1 MTLTRFGRPA
11 AALLLVLAGGL
22 ALHLHA
28 QNITGTILGAVTD
41 PSGGAV
47 ANAEVEV
54 TNLETNQTVKLKTS
68 EAGLFEGLY
77 LRPGGYRVAVA
88 APGFKTSV
96 REGLTLRVEDRLRLD
111 FRLEVGDTST
121 TITVA
126 GETPLVETENASLGQ
141 VVSSRTVQ
149 DLPIRGRNI
158 FDLVGLAAGVQV
170 NPRAIGGTASTGD
183 NAAPLFVQSDLSIN
197 GGRFRTNDFLVDGVS
212 VMLPENNNYAFSPT
226 PDGTQEFKVLT
237 NSFGPQF
244 GRSGGGVVNV
254 VTRGGSNEF
263 HGTLYEFFRTDRLR
277 ANNYFANA
285 RNQARGQFTFNQFG
299 AAVGG
304 PVRKDRT
311 FFFADY
317 QGHRERVS
325 GGTGV
330 ATVPTPAEIRGNF
343 SDTVNTQGAR
353 VVIYNPFTTR
363 PLPAGGFVRDP
374 FPGNVIPPNAQSRV
388 GRNLAAFYPAAN
400 APGEGPARINN
411 LRYTPRNFINSNQW
425 SARMDHRFPGSLS
438 MFGRLT
444 RNTGDSG
451 GNGPFNNIAEP
462 VLGII
467 VNRVVNGVLN
477 LTAVLSPQRILNVRS
492 GVTRRFEGRTPLAE
506 GKVNLTELGFPPA
519 IAAAAQEQLFPVTG
533 VANYTQLG
541 APGGDRIR
549 RGNTIYTVVA
559 EQTEIRGR
567 HTFVFGADLR
577 MYDQTPFQGG
587 TPSGNY
593 SFGQGQTQGPNP
605 LSPSLTAGNGLASL
619 LTGFGTGSINL
630 VPALAIR
637 NMYYA
642 LFFNDDIKMGR
653 LTLNLGLRWDYEQPR
668 TERYNRFGNFDFH
681 APFPAKAPGYEVLP
695 GVVRFAGLDGLP
707 RGQFDPA
714 YTNFGPRVGLAYR
727 VTNKTVLRAGY
738 AIFFAPRFGTT
749 SGQGFGAPGHD
760 LTTPWISSIDGV
772 TPVNLLDDP
781 FPTGLLQPPA
791 RETERLQMG
800 LGVTIMDRGNRSNI
814 YNQQWNFTLQREL
827 RGGLLVEAGYAGN
840 KGTRL
845 PISFNFNAA
854 DPRFQSLGAQLNQ
867 AVPNPFLG
875 LTSVGPLA
883 QPTVSRLTLLR
894 PFPHYGT
901 VGTFNP
907 AVAQNRGSSSYHALQ
922 LRAEKRFARGYN
934 FVVSYTNSK
943 LIDDGSGRIFGETAF
958 TPPVQNSY
966 NLRAERGLSEGD
978 VSQRLVM
985 SHSVELPFGKGRPF
999 LNGGNRGVEYAFGGW
1014 SLSGAFT
1021 WHTGFPLA
1029 LTSIGNSGVG
1039 SDVLRPNSTGQ
1050 SAELS
1055 GAPQTRLTR
1064 YFDIGKFTVPDAFT
1078 FGNTARTLPD
1088 VRGPSRRNYD
1098 VAVQK
1103 IFPVRESVSL
1113 VFRTE
1118 AFNLTNTPYFFTP
1131 GEGLGSPTFG
1141 VITAASGERT
1151 VQFSLRLDF

>member
-1 MTLTRFGRPA
+1 MPTPVWKQLPALCLLTA
-11 AALLLVLAGGL
+11 L
-22 ALHLHA
+22 ALDA
-28 QNITGTILGAVTD
+28 QNITGTILGTVVD
-41 PSGGAV
+41 PSGGSI

-54 TNLETNQTVKLKTS
+54 TNTETNQAAKLRTNDG
-68 EAGLFEGLY
+68 GLFEALY
-77 LRPGGYRVAVA
+77 LRPGSYRVLVT
-88 APGFKTSV
+88 APGFRKAV
-96 REGLTLRVEDRLRLD
+96 RENLALRVEDRLRLS
-111 FRLEVGDTST
+111 FRLEVGDAST

-126 GETPLVETENASLGQ
+126 GETPLIETENASLGQ

-170 NPRAIGGTASTGD
+170 NPRAVGGTASTGD
-183 NAAPLFVQSDLSIN
+183 NSAPLFVQSDLSIN

-254 VTRGGSNEF
+254 VTRGGSNDF

-277 ANNYFANA
+277 ANNFFANA
-285 RNQARGQFTFNQFG
+285 RNQRRGQFTFNQFG

-304 PVRKDRT
+304 PIRKDRT

-330 ATVPTPAEIRGNF
+330 ATVPTPAELRGDF
-343 SDTVNTQGAR
+343 SQTVNTAGAP
-353 VVIYNPFTTR
+353 VTMFDPFSTR
-363 PLPAGGFVRDP
+363 AVAGGGFVRSP
-374 FPGNVIPPNAQSRV
+374 FAGNLIPANVQSRV
-388 GRNLAAFYPAAN
+388 GRSLAGFYPAAN
-400 APGEGPARINN
+400 SPGEGPARINN
-411 LRYTPRNFINSNQW
+411 LRYTPRNFVNSNQW
-425 SARMDHRFPGSLS
+425 SARIDHRFSEKLSL
-438 MFGRLT
+438 FGRVT

-451 GNGPFNNIAEP
+451 GNGPYDNIAEP

-467 VNRVVNGVLN
+467 ANRVVNGVAN
-477 LTAVLSPQRILNVRS
+477 LTAVLSPQRILNVRT
-492 GVTRRFEGRTPLAE
+492 GVTRRFEGRTPLAD
-506 GKVNLTELGFPPA
+506 GQVNLTQLGFSPA
-519 IAAAAQEQLFPVTG
+519 IAAAAQEQLFPTTT
-533 VANYTQLG
+533 VANFTQLG

-587 TPSGNY
+587 TPSGSY
-593 SFGQGQTQGPNP
+593 SFGLGQTQGPNP
-605 LSPSLTAGNGLASL
+605 LAASLTAGNGLASL
-619 LTGFGTGSINL
+619 LTGFGGGSINL

-637 NMYYA
+637 NNYYA

-653 LTLNLGLRWDYEQPR
+653 LTVNLGLRWDHEQPR
-668 TERYNRFGNFDFH
+668 TERYNRFGNFDFN
-681 APFPAKAPGYEVLP
+681 APFPGRAPGYDSLT
-695 GVVRFAGLDGLP
+695 GVVRFAGRDGLP

-714 YTNFGPRVGLAYR
+714 YTNFGPRIGLAYR
-727 VTNKTVLRAGY
+727 VNNTTVVRTGY

-749 SGQGFGAPGHD
+749 SGQGFGAPGFD

-772 TPVNLLDDP
+772 TPVNLLDNP
-781 FPTGLLQPPA
+781 FPTGLLQPPT

-800 LGVTIMDRGNRSNI
+800 LGVTIMDRGNKSNI
-814 YNQQWNFTLQREL
+814 YNQQWNFAVQREL
-827 RGGLLVEAGYAGN
+827 RGGFLVEAGYAGN

-845 PISFNFNAA
+845 PISFNFNAV

-867 AVPNPFLG
+867 TVPNPFLG

-883 QPTVSRLTLLR
+883 QATVSRLTLLR
-894 PFPHYGT
+894 PYPHYGA
-901 VGTFNP
+901 VGTYNP
-907 AVAQNRGSSSYHALQ
+907 AVAQNRGSSSYHSLQ
-922 LRAEKRFARGYN
+922 LRAEKRFAQGHN
-934 FVVSYTNSK
+934 LVVTYTNSK

-958 TPPVQNSY
+958 TPPVQNAY
-966 NLRAERGLSEGD
+966 DLRAERGLSEGD
-978 VSQRLVM
+978 VSQRLVV
-985 SHSVELPFGKGRPF
+985 SHSVELPFGKGQRF
-999 LNGGNRGVEYAFGGW
+999 FSSSGRAAQFALGGW
-1014 SLSGAFT
+1014 SLSGAFSWT
-1021 WHTGFPLA
+1021 TGFPLA

-1039 SDVLRPNSTGQ
+1039 SDVLRPNSIGQ
-1050 SAELS
+1050 SAKLS
-1055 GAPQTRLTR
+1055 GAPQSRLTR
-1064 YFDIGKFTVPDAFT
+1064 YFDVSKFTVPDPFT

-1103 IFPVRESVSL
+1103 DFLVREPVAL

-1118 AFNLTNTPYFFTP
+1118 AFNLTNTPYFFAP
-1131 GEGLGSPTFG
+1131 GEGLGSTTFG
-1141 VITAASGERT
+1141 VITAATGERT
-1151 VQFSLRLDF
+1151 VQFSLKLVF

>member
-1 MTLTRFGRPA
+1 MKHLRSGRLA
-11 AALLLVLAGGL
+11 AAMFLILLGGL
-22 ALHLHA
+22 TFRLPA
-28 QNITGTILGAVTD
+28 QNITGTILGAVSD
-41 PSGGAV
+41 PTGGAV

-54 TNLETNQTVKLKTS
+54 TNVETNQTAKLKTS
-68 EAGLFEGLY
+68 DAGLFEALY
-77 LRPGGYRVAVA
+77 LRPGTYRVAVS
-88 APGFKTSV
+88 APGFKTAV

-111 FRLEVGDTST
+111 FRLEVGDAST

-183 NAAPLFVQSDLSIN
+183 NSAPLFVQSDLSIN

-254 VTRGGSNEF
+254 VTRGGSNDF
-263 HGTLYEFFRTDRLR
+263 HGALYEFFRTDRLR
-277 ANNYFANA
+277 ANNFFANA

-325 GGTGV
+325 GGAGI
-330 ATVPTPAEIRGNF
+330 ATVPTPAQIRGDF
-343 SDTVNTQGAR
+343 SETVNTAGAP
-353 VVIYNPFTTR
+353 VIVYNPFSTR
-363 PLPAGGFVRDP
+363 ALPAGGFVRDP
-374 FPGNVIPPNAQSRV
+374 FPGNVIPQNVQSRV
-388 GRNLAAFYPAAN
+388 GRNLASFYPAAN

-411 LRYTPRNFINSNQW
+411 LRFTPRNAINSDQW
-425 SARMDHRFPGSLS
+425 SARIDHRFSERLSL
-438 MFGRLT
+438 FGRVT
-444 RNTGDSG
+444 RNTGDSR
-451 GNGPFNNIAEP
+451 GNGPYNNIAEP

-467 VNRVVNGVLN
+467 QNRVLNGVVN
-477 LTAVLSPQRILNVRS
+477 TTAVLSPQRILNLRA

-506 GKVNLTELGFPPA
+506 GKVNLTELGFSPA
-519 IAAAAQEQLFPVTG
+519 IAAAAQEQVFPTVG
-533 VANYTQLG
+533 VANFTQLG

-567 HTFVFGADLR
+567 HTFVYGADVR
-577 MYDQTPFQGG
+577 MYDQTPFQAG

-593 SFGQGQTQGPNP
+593 SFGLGQTQGPNP
-605 LSPSLTAGNGLASL
+605 LAATLTAGNGLASL

-653 LTLNLGLRWDYEQPR
+653 LTLNVGMRWDYEQPR
-668 TERYNRFGNFDFH
+668 TERYNRFGNFDFN
-681 APFPAKAPGYEVLP
+681 APFPARVPGYEDLR
-695 GVVRFAGLDGLP
+695 GVVRFAGRDGLP
-707 RGQFDPA
+707 RGQFDPT
-714 YTNFGPRVGLAYR
+714 YTNFGPRFGLAYR
-727 VTNKTVLRAGY
+727 LANNMVIRSGY

-749 SGQGFGAPGHD
+749 SGQGFGAPGFD
-760 LTTPWISSIDGV
+760 LSTPWISSIDGV
-772 TPVNLLDDP
+772 TPVNLLDNP
-781 FPTGLLQPPA
+781 FPTGLLQPPT

-800 LGVTIMDRGNRSNI
+800 LGVTIMDRGNKSNI
-814 YNQQWNFTLQREL
+814 YNQQWNLTVQREL
-827 RGGLLVEAGYAGN
+827 AGFLIETGYAGN

-845 PISFNFNAA
+845 PISINFNAV

-867 AVPNPFLG
+867 QVPNPFLG

-883 QPTVSRLTLLR
+883 QATVTRLTLLR

-901 VGTFNP
+901 IGTFNP
-907 AVAQNRGSSSYHALQ
+907 AVAQNLGSSSYHAFQ
-922 LRAEKRFARGYN
+922 LRVERRFAKGHN
-934 FVVSYTNSK
+934 FVVAYTNSK

-958 TPPVQNSY
+958 TPPVQNDY
-966 NLRAERGLSEGD
+966 NRRAERSLSEGD
-978 VSQRLVM
+978 ISQRLVI
-985 SHSVELPFGKGRPF
+985 SHSVELPFGRGQRF
-999 LNGGNRGVEYAFGGW
+999 LSGGNRAVEYALGGW
-1014 SLSGAFT
+1014 SLSGALT

-1029 LTSIGNSGVG
+1029 LTSIGNSGIG
-1039 SDVLRPNSTGQ
+1039 SSVLRPNSTGK
-1050 SAELS
+1050 SAKLS
-1055 GAPQTRLTR
+1055 GAPQTRLNR
-1064 YFDIGKFTVPDAFT
+1064 YFDTSQFTVPDPFT

-1103 IFPVRESVSL
+1103 SFPVREPVSL

-1151 VQFSLRLDF
+1151 VQFSLKLVF